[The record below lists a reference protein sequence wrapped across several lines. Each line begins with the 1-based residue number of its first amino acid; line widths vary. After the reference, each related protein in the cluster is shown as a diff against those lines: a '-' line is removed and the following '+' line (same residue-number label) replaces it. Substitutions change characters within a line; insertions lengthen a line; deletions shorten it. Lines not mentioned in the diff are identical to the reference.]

1 MPCGNDR
8 FLCGAGIYRNFLRS
22 LRNAH
27 DARPWIQ
34 LREDG
39 RTLVA
44 IPSTT
49 GDHFWQTI
57 NTPETSDD
65 YVRSIADALITEDGR
80 EGEII
85 RVLDTN
91 GWPILIT
98 HWQSLIS
105 NGLGTG
111 LRALDEVGR
120 RIDAHLSDRVE
131 WMNFEEIMH
140 YTIRLYEED
149 VK

>member
-1 MPCGNDR
+1 MKKVP
-8 FLCGAGIYRNFLRS
+8 IS
-22 LRNAH
+22 LIIDDPAPVLSVYYTHSKSN
-27 DARPWIQ
+27 
-34 LREDG
+34 
-39 RTLVA
+39 
-44 IPSTT
+44 TT
-49 GDHFWQTI
+49 
-57 NTPETSDD
+57 
-65 YVRSIADALITEDGR
+65 ADGR

-120 RIDAHLSDRVE
+120 RIGAHLSDRVE